1 MNKSELVKE
10 LAKQVD
16 ISQVKSGEIVD
27 AIFDAESGL
36 IASQIKGG
44 DKLVLPG
51 FGSFVSRKR
60 EAREG
65 RNPSTGETIK
75 VPAKTYPVFKPGK
88 TLKET
93 CDK

>member
-1 MNKSELVKE
+1 MNKTELVKE
-10 LAKQVD
+10 LAKQAD
-16 ISQVKSGEIVD
+16 ISQVKAGEIVD

-36 IASQIKGG
+36 IATQIKGG

>member
-1 MNKSELVKE
+1 VNKTELVKE

-16 ISQVKSGEIVD
+16 ISQVKAGEIVD

>member
-1 MNKSELVKE
+1 MNKTELVKE

-16 ISQVKSGEIVD
+16 ISQVKAGEIVD

>member
-1 MNKSELVKE
+1 VNKTELVKE
-10 LAKQVD
+10 LAKQAD
-16 ISQVKSGEIVD
+16 ISQVKAGEIVD

-36 IASQIKGG
+36 IATQIKGG

>member
-16 ISQVKSGEIVD
+16 ISQVKAGEIVD